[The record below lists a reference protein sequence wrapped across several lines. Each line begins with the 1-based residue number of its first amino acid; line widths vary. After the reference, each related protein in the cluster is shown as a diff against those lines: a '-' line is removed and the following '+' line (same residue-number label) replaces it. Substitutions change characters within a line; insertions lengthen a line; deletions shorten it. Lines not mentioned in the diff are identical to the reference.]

1 MIRVVRMLRWVLFFE
16 GWLLLAAPAAILRWI
31 SYLESVFPKAAA
43 TFGQTDYFSF
53 VCWTMGT
60 LCLLTFWGQGLQKRW
75 TRWTGLA
82 VSLFNLAI
90 FPPLGLT
97 GLITIRRFTRFH
109 RVQESDESSVVEET
123 SSVRLMRA
131 TLTAVV
137 LLSGYQWLENF
148 AATLGVRVGVLGWQT
163 LLALAGGQ
171 VVVSVIHDLGHTVA
185 AKLLGFRFPVLRIGA
200 WTWMDTY
207 LTDEPGGGIQWNRI
221 FAHDSYLAAVPA
233 DRTQVKSNTILIAAA
248 GPLVSM
254 IAALALLVLMLRSV
268 GPPLANEGTWNGVL
282 GFLFALDFSL
292 QILPFGYSD
301 GRILVDL
308 ISGNARGAMLVKRL
322 AEASLG
328 YEEIK
333 ETSDPLAPAA
343 AAPTESALKPN
354 IQRVIDPVLHRR
366 EALNRMLERG
376 VSGGLQLVQSH
387 QDLGIAEFLCGN
399 VGTAREHL
407 ERSLELLSGFPDSP
421 AKARAWMW
429 LARLHR
435 SQQMSMETQYAH
447 GRAMHAWETE
457 RKSSKT
463 MEALAQAEIALA
475 RLKVDQYE
483 YDEAEELLDA
493 IQGHPPKDP
502 LQMALYHHV
511 TAICGYRLRWQDRSR
526 QHVKSALRILL
537 SPKLDPKFRGAA
549 LLHMA
554 DLAWDLWLSGQAV
567 AAAGVFERVIKGLE
581 TTGSCELPNY
591 FRLRRA
597 EILAK
602 IGRAE
607 DATEELKR
615 LVNPSPE
622 QERRACEVAGWASL
636 AAGDPETAADRFD
649 SAADTLDERERAR
662 LFVAEARA
670 LTSAGKISDAS
681 AVARAACD
689 VLMKE
694 EHGEAGVALLLLA
707 AHANADVPDAEKHPF
722 FEEGCRIVRSALLQ
736 PAPDKLLALRDLVYF
751 FDAIPR
757 PIESADL
764 QEEMMRVLQQ
774 ITWQTD
780 DKEQP
785 VLHESA

>member
-1 MIRVVRMLRWVLFFE
+1 M
-16 GWLLLAAPAAILRWI
+16 
-31 SYLESVFPKAAA
+31 
-43 TFGQTDYFSF
+43 
-53 VCWTMGT
+53 
-60 LCLLTFWGQGLQKRW
+60 
-75 TRWTGLA
+75 
-82 VSLFNLAI
+82 
-90 FPPLGLT
+90 
-97 GLITIRRFTRFH
+97 
-109 RVQESDESSVVEET
+109 
-123 SSVRLMRA
+123 RLMRA
-131 TLTAVV
+131 TLTAAV

-171 VVVSVIHDLGHTVA
+171 MVVSIIHDLGHTVA
-185 AKLLGFRFPVLRIGA
+185 AKVLGFRFPVLRIGP

-207 LTDEPGGGIQWNRI
+207 LVDEPGGGTQWNRI
-221 FAHDSYLAAVPA
+221 YAHDSYLASVPA
-233 DRTQVKSNTILIAAA
+233 DPAQVKSNAMLIASA

-254 IAALALLVLMLRSV
+254 MAALALFVLMLRSA
-268 GPPLANEGTWNGVL
+268 GTPLANEGTWIGVL

-308 ISGNARGAMLVKRL
+308 MSGNSRGAMLVKRL

-333 ETSDPLAPAA
+333 EANASVAPQPAA
-343 AAPTESALKPN
+343 PSENERKPN

-376 VSGGLQLVQSH
+376 VSGGLQLAQSH

-407 ERSLELLSGFPDSP
+407 DRSLELLSGFPDSP

-429 LARLHR
+429 LVRLHR
-435 SQQMSMETQYAH
+435 SQQKSMETQYAQ
-447 GRAMHAWETE
+447 GRAVLAWETE
-457 RKSSKT
+457 KKSSKT
-463 MEALAQAEIALA
+463 MESLAEAEIALA
-475 RLKVDQYE
+475 RLKVEQCE
-483 YDEAEELLDA
+483 YDEAQELLDA
-493 IQGHPPKDP
+493 IQGHFPKDP

-511 TAICGYRLRWQDRSR
+511 TAICGFRLRWQDRSR
-526 QHVKSALRILL
+526 QHVKSALRVLL
-537 SPKLDPKFRGAA
+537 SPKLDPRFRGAA

-581 TTGSCELPNY
+581 TSGSHELPNH

-607 DATEELKR
+607 ESSEELKR

-622 QERRACEVAGWASL
+622 LERRACEVAGWAAL
-636 AAGDPETAADRFD
+636 AAGDPEAAADRFD
-649 SAADTLDERERAR
+649 TAADTLDERERAR

-670 LTSAGKISDAS
+670 LTSAGKISEAS
-681 AVARAACD
+681 ALARAACD

-707 AHANADVPDAEKHPF
+707 AHVSADAPDTEKHPF

-736 PAPDKLLALRDLVYF
+736 PAPDKLLALRDMVHL
-751 FDAIPR
+751 FDSIPR
-757 PIESADL
+757 PIESAEL

-780 DKEQP
+780 DAAQP